1 VLKALKVILIVYG
14 AIAVVMGVLHIFVPD
29 MLKAMMGLE
38 EMPEACMSALY
49 AMAMVGVSFVA
60 GGVYLIVA
68 GTRDILRHI
77 YWVQFALLWAILAV
91 AGAVYS
97 VLMGYVTFNQVM
109 MPVIVDGVF
118 FILLMAF
125 YPWGRTE
132 EY

>member
-14 AIAVVMGVLHIFVPD
+14 AIAVVMGVLHIFAPD

-60 GGVYLIVA
+60 GGVYLIIA
-68 GTRDILRHI
+68 GTKDILRHI

-132 EY
+132 E

>member
-14 AIAVVMGVLHIFVPD
+14 AIAVVMGVLHIFAPD
-29 MLKAMMGLE
+29 MLMSMMGLE
-38 EMPEACMSALY
+38 DMPAACKSALY
-49 AMAMVGVSFVA
+49 SMAMVGVSFVA

-68 GTRDILRHI
+68 GTRDIVRHI

-97 VLMGYVTFNQVM
+97 VLMGYVGFNQVM

-118 FILLMAF
+118 FILLMVF
-125 YPWGRTE
+125 YPWGRTGD
-132 EY
+132 

>member
-1 VLKALKVILIVYG
+1 MLKALKVILIVYG
-14 AIAVVMGVLHIFVPD
+14 AIAVVMGVLHIFAPD
-29 MLKAMMGLE
+29 MLMGMMGLE

-60 GGVYLIVA
+60 GGVYLIIA
-68 GTRDILRHI
+68 GTKDILRHI

-97 VLMGYVTFNQVM
+97 VIMGYVTFNQVM

-132 EY
+132 E

>member
-1 VLKALKVILIVYG
+1 MLKALKVILIVYG
-14 AIAVVMGVLHIFVPD
+14 AIAVVMGVLHIFAPD
-29 MLKAMMGLE
+29 MLMGMMGLE

-60 GGVYLIVA
+60 GGVYLIIA
-68 GTRDILRHI
+68 GTKDILRHI

-97 VLMGYVTFNQVM
+97 VIMGYVTFNQVM

-118 FILLMAF
+118 FILMMVF

-132 EY
+132 E